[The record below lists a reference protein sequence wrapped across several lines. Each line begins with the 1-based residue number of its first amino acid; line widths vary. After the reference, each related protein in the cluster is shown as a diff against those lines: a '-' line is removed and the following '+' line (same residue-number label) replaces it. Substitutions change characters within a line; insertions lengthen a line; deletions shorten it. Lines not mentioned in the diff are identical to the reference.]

1 MKIYIIGS
9 SCSGKTT
16 LARNIAE
23 KLSITHIELD
33 QLWWLPNWQ
42 EREQDEFREI
52 VETKLTSEEYWVIDG
67 NYSRIRDLII
77 TRADV
82 IIWLNLPFLQL
93 FFRSLMRTIARS
105 ITREPV
111 CNGNYERIS
120 ALLSADGMPA
130 WIIKTYKIRRQYGKS
145 LKATDDR
152 VFELKSQKQ
161 INAWLEELL
170 PKSGI

>member
-23 KLSITHIELD
+23 KLNITHIELD

-93 FFRSLMRTIARS
+93 FFRSLRRTIARS

-130 WIIKTYKIRRQYGKS
+130 WIIKTYKIRRQYGES
-145 LKATDDR
+145 LKADDDR
-152 VFELKSQKQ
+152 LIELKSQKQ
-161 INAWLEELL
+161 INSWLEDF
-170 PKSGI
+170 S